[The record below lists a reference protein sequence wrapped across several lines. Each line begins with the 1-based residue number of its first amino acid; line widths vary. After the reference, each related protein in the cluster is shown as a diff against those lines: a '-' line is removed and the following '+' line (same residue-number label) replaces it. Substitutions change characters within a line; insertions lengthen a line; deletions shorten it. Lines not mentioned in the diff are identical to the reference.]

1 MSAAPG
7 RPEQART
14 AGETEATPVRAPGG
28 RWLQRELR
36 WRLML
41 PVLAIAALSTLL
53 SVYSAQ
59 YFVDRVFDRWLF
71 DAARSLAEQVRVV
84 DGVATVNL
92 SAQAVAMLTY
102 DIVDEAFYE
111 VVDNGR
117 HLAGQFGIPEQ
128 GTREQSDHAGARA
141 YDGVFA
147 GQAVRIARVPL
158 MGPDSGIHVLAA
170 ETLLKRQR
178 AQRDLLWTLAPGVL
192 LVVAAALVVGAA
204 VRSTLRPLEKI
215 AQRWNERSQASLEPI
230 PTFDVPR
237 ELVPFAFA
245 LNDLL
250 ARVRGM
256 LERERQ
262 FAATAAHQLRT
273 PLAGLRLGLAR
284 AAEAP
289 DLATARGVL
298 QELDGTTQRTA
309 RLIQQLLALSRLD
322 PEVRKELDLVHVDL
336 LSLARDVGETYLDA
350 AQNKRIDIELRTSEA
365 DVDVLVHGHAD
376 LLSEALGNLIDNA
389 IRYTPP
395 GGRVVIAVHAQPP
408 ALEVSDSGPGIPADE
423 RDIVFER
430 FVRGRATQGG
440 GCGLGLPI
448 VKEIAAL
455 HDAQVT
461 LDDSALGGAR
471 LMLRFPQPDAAQRSG
486 FGELPRDSAWPAGEA
501 P

>member
-1 MSAAPG
+1 MNAAPG
-7 RPEQART
+7 SPPPTRA
-14 AGETEATPVRAPGG
+14 AGEAEGASVRARGG

-84 DGVATVNL
+84 NGAATVNL

-102 DIVDEAFYE
+102 DVVDEAFYE

-117 HLAGQFGIPEQ
+117 HLAGQLGIPEH
-128 GTREQSDHAGARA
+128 GTREKSDHAGARA

-147 GQAVRIARVPL
+147 GQPVRIASVPL
-158 MGPDSGIHVLAA
+158 LGPGGGIHVLAA

-178 AQRDLLWTLAPGVL
+178 AQYDLLWTLAPGVL
-192 LVVAAALVVGAA
+192 LVAAAALVVGAA

-273 PLAGLRLGLAR
+273 PLAGLQLGLAR

-289 DLATARGVL
+289 DLASARGVL
-298 QELDGTTQRTA
+298 RELGGTTQRTA

-336 LSLARDVGETYLDA
+336 QSLARDVGETYLDA
-350 AQNKRIDIELRTSEA
+350 AQHKRIDIELH
-365 DVDVLVHGHAD
+365 DGDQQVVVHGHAD

-389 IRYTPP
+389 ILYTPP

-408 ALEVSDSGPGIPADE
+408 ALEVSDSGPGIPVDE
-423 RDIVFER
+423 RGIVFER
-430 FVRGRATQGG
+430 FVRGRAAQSG

-455 HDAQVT
+455 HDAEVV
-461 LDDSALGGAR
+461 LDDSPLGGAR
-471 LMLRFPQPDAAQRSG
+471 LTVRFPLPGSVERSG
-486 FGELPRDSAWPAGEA
+486 FGELPRDSGWPPVDA